1 VKLCPACGHEW
12 HLGKERCSALHVV
25 PAVAGCGVSQGEE
38 VLCSCNC
45 DDSKAAKADAGKPRG
60 FRMLPPD
67 TLAEL
72 AEIYTYGCQK
82 YARDSWRNVPDAV
95 ERYYDAMERHLG
107 AFNKGEEFDVESGK
121 RHLAHALWNLVAVC
135 ELTRKP

>member
-1 VKLCPACGHEW
+1 MKLCPACKHEW
-12 HLGKERCSALHVV
+12 HLGRDRCDVL
-25 PAVAGCGVSQGEE
+25 VADGP
-38 VLCSCNC
+38 
-45 DDSKAAKADAGKPRG
+45 DDVKPCRCTDAQAAKADHGKARG

-82 YARDSWRNVPDAV
+82 YERDSWRNVPDAV

-107 AFNKGEEFDVESGK
+107 AFNKGEVIDPESGK